1 MEGEALYREVE
12 LVAIYRM
19 EGEALY
25 REVGL
30 VVIYRIEGE
39 AFYQEGGWEGG
50 NLPTR
55 GKGFLPRRGWQVAI
69 YRMEREAFY
78 QERDGRNFLQ
88 SLILTMIMITE
99 RFSKVK
105 CGCTLVMYLGDSA
118 WFILENF
125 AHSLF

>member
-69 YRMEREAFY
+69 YRMER
-78 QERDGRNFLQ
+78 GFLPR
-88 SLILTMIMITE
+88 E
-99 RFSKVK
+99 GWEEF
-105 CGCTLVMYLGDSA
+105 
-118 WFILENF
+118 F
-125 AHSLF
+125 AIPHTNNDYDNRKIF